1 VELGQG
7 WARAAFHV
15 FFGEKKLQEVKKN
28 MFGGRFWPLKMRK
41 NSDREPLLLKN
52 SSEKK
57 GRNTKS
63 RTSGVWGKPQRKL
76 VSRALT

>member
-1 VELGQG
+1 MELGQG

-15 FFGEKKLQEVKKN
+15 FFGGKKLQEVKKN

-52 SSEKK
+52 SSERK
-57 GRNTKS
+57 GETPNPEHPGFGANLK
-63 RTSGVWGKPQRKL
+63 GNLFLGH
-76 VSRALT
+76 